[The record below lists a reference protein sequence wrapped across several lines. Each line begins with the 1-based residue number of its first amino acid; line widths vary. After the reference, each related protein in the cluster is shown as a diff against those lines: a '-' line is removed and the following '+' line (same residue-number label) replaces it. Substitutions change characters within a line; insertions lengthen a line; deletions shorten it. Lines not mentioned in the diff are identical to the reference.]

1 MKTVIVLL
9 VCTASPQ
16 PFCTEY
22 AMATPGWA
30 ECVDALEQ
38 HAVRV
43 PEPGSSQQVVLV
55 TCAEGEPG
63 VRGVSLPARP

>member
-22 AMATPGWA
+22 AMATPGWT
-30 ECVDALEQ
+30 ECVHALEQ

-43 PEPGSSQQVVLV
+43 PEAGSSQQIVLV

-63 VRGVSLPARP
+63 VRGVSLPVRP